1 MPCLMADIFYHSLIL
16 LTIVNQVDDRT
27 EDIKPMTKLPVI
39 TGFGGINAAGR
50 SAGHH
55 GYRRM
60 TLDALSNEKSK
71 QTLLSLATLSGRIK
85 MENGNWQ
92 NNEGSTINV
101 DEFLSANRDGLCQ
114 SSLIR
119 QLENTLFDPDHLLY
133 NCKAKISSGI
143 GSNEGMQFRMHR
155 KHLPSPIPPGWKV
168 RDDESEGHVQVTAS
182 EHIDVML
189 NCYRKA
195 AVNSAGQLPSGFDP
209 SALYASRNHPRA
221 LQLTVFAASDA
232 INSLGIDWED
242 IKQRVSPD
250 KISVYAGSG
259 MGQLDYN
266 GYGGMMQAR
275 LLGKKVTSKQL
286 PLGYAEMPADF
297 INAYLLG
304 NLGTTGTNVAACATF
319 LYNLRQGIRDIQ
331 SGSHRVVIV
340 GTSEAPLVPEVFDG
354 FATMGALADDA
365 SLRELDKLTENE
377 NPDFRRACRPFGDN
391 AGFTLAESAQCVV
404 LFDDELALEM
414 GANIY
419 GSVNEVFINAD
430 GFKKSIASPG
440 LGNYISM
447 AKAAAATKNII
458 GEQGLRQRSYVQAHG
473 TGTLQNRQTESHI
486 INHIA
491 ESFGINNWPVAAVKS
506 YIGHSLAS
514 SAGDQLAASLGVWDE
529 GIIPGILT
537 VPELADDV
545 NSSNVEFLLQ
555 HKEVGPQGM
564 DAVIINSKGFGGNNG
579 SGSILSPHITEQ
591 MLRKRHGEDAWKKY
605 QVANESVM
613 EQSAAD
619 DAAAQQG
626 KNTIIYKFDN
636 GVLNHEAIK
645 IENDSITVK
654 GIDARISLQI
664 ENNYKDMCES

>member
-1 MPCLMADIFYHSLIL
+1 MA
-16 LTIVNQVDDRT
+16 
-27 EDIKPMTKLPVI
+27 KLPVI

-60 TLDALSNEKSK
+60 TLDALSGEKSHE
-71 QTLLSLATLSGRIK
+71 TLRSLATLSGLLRF
-85 MENGNWQ
+85 ENGQWLDSSDQ
-92 NNEGSTINV
+92 VV
-101 DEFLSANRDGLCQ
+101 DPDAFITDNAESIRQ

-119 QLENTLFDPDHLLY
+119 QLEKNLFDPDNLLF
-133 NCKAKISSGI
+133 NRKANLSIP
-143 GSNEGMQFRMHR
+143 EGEALQFQMNR
-155 KHLPSPIPPGWKV
+155 KHLPSPLPPGWTVTEEGSGNKV
-168 RDDESEGHVQVTAS
+168 TISAS
-182 EHIDVML
+182 EHFDVML
-189 NCYRKA
+189 NCHRKA

-259 MGQLDYN
+259 LGQMDYN

-275 LLGKKVTSKQL
+275 LLGKKVSSKQL
-286 PLGYAEMPADF
+286 ALGYAEMPADF

-304 NLGTTGTNVAACATF
+304 SLGTTGTNVAACATF

-331 SGSHRVVIV
+331 SGTHRVVIV

-365 SLRELDKLTENE
+365 SLRELDKLAEGE
-377 NPDFRRACRPFGDN
+377 NPDFRRACRPFGFN

-414 GANIY
+414 GATIY

-458 GEQGLRQRSYVQAHG
+458 GEEGLRHRSYVQAHG

-486 INHIA
+486 LNHIA
-491 ESFGINNWPVAAVKS
+491 ESFGISNWPIAAVKS
-506 YIGHSLAS
+506 YVGHSLAS
-514 SAGDQLAASLGVWDE
+514 SAGDQLAASLGVWEE

-545 NSSNVEFLLQ
+545 HSSNIDFLLN
-555 HKEVGPQGM
+555 HKEVGKQGI
-564 DAVIINSKGFGGNNG
+564 DAVILNSKGFGGNNA
-579 SGSILSPHITEQ
+579 SASVLSPHITKQ
-591 MLRKRHGEDAWKKY
+591 MLEKRHGSNAWKEY
-605 QVANESVM
+605 QNKNEAVQES
-613 EQSAAD
+613 SAAY
-619 DAAAQQG
+619 DASAQQG
-626 KNTIIYKFDN
+626 ANSIIYKFDH
-636 GVLNHEAIK
+636 GVLNHEAIEIRK
-645 IENDSITVK
+645 DSIHIK
-654 GIDARISLQI
+654 GIDPEISLSI
-664 ENNYKDMCES
+664 ANNYEDMCDD